1 MGKGRK
7 KRAGRA
13 SAASLEQ
20 RGFNVGQ
27 LGLAAAQR
35 LAASQNAAGSK
46 RHGSRGKGRAN
57 KMGSRGVKGGGSGKK
72 GRSASE
78 DAIRKACRKGDLN
91 AILSSQLLSQALRQE
106 CSEETAAMVLT
117 LLVSHARLGEAT
129 RLLCDGVA
137 VSLHNV
143 VQALLSLPQLQRV
156 ETAVAL
162 EFVEAAVAGR
172 SSFAVRQL
180 SSVLLEF
187 ISEANGA
194 VEQMQSQPLASLVRQ
209 GRAAVG
215 RLSAGQKQG
224 EVLLE
229 RDQASRNSEARRGI
243 SAGDCVAVG
252 VLPGG
257 DGLVEAEVVVG
268 MPLVLKLPE
277 GESAR
282 LLGLTTQ
289 PAADGVQSHLPA
301 YAPLQVRR
309 RTTLARTLNPQP
321 STLAQSLPL
330 TLGPNRPSRG

>member
-27 LGLAAAQR
+27 MGLAAAQR
-35 LAASQNAAGSK
+35 AAAAQNAAGKK

-57 KMGSRGVKGGGSGKK
+57 KMGSRGVKGGGGGKKKK

-78 DAIRKACRKGDLN
+78 DAIRKACKKGDLN
-91 AILSSQLLSQALRQE
+91 AILSSQLLSQALQQE
-106 CSEETAAMVLT
+106 CSKETAAMVLT
-117 LLVSHARLGEAT
+117 LLVSHARLGEAA
-129 RLLCDGVA
+129 RLLRDGVS

-156 ETAVAL
+156 EAAAAL

-172 SSFAVRQL
+172 SSFAARQL

-209 GRAAVG
+209 GLAAVG

-282 LLGLTTQ
+282 LLGLTVQ

-301 YAPLQVRR
+301 HVPLQVRR
-309 RTTLARTLNPQP
+309 RTSLARTLNPQP
-321 STLAQSLPL
+321 STWPKACP
-330 TLGPNRPSRG
+330 